1 MTEELSKDSF
11 FQHFESAVKENFRNM
26 DYLGTARLTLL
37 LNNCRVHPPA
47 SELVCGNI
55 FTTAM

>member
-1 MTEELSKDSF
+1 MTEELSKHSF
-11 FQHFESAVKENFRNM
+11 FQNFSSAVKENFRNM
-26 DYLGTARLTLL
+26 DYLQTARLILL
-37 LNNCRVHPPA
+37 LNNCRAHPPA